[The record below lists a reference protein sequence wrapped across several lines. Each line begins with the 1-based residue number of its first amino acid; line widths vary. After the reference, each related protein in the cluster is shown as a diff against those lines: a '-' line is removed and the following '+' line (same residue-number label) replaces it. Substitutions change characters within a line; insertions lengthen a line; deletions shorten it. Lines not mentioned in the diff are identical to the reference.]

1 MSRLLLYTVAVAVV
15 ALDQATKCLVV
26 RLVPA
31 DRSWP
36 VLGPYLSMTIRHN
49 TGAAFGLFASATT
62 GLTIVAIVTIVLIA
76 VYGIGMAR
84 ANRVMAVGLAL
95 ALGGAA
101 GNLLDRLRLGHVIDF
116 IDLHFWPVFNIADIA
131 ITCAA
136 VLIVVA
142 LAREHWQAK
151 LAESSPQ

>member
-1 MSRLLLYTVAVAVV
+1 M
-15 ALDQATKCLVV
+15 
-26 RLVPA
+26 
-31 DRSWP
+31 
-36 VLGPYLSMTIRHN
+36 
-49 TGAAFGLFASATT
+49 
-62 GLTIVAIVTIVLIA
+62 AIVTIVLIA

-84 ANRVMAVGLAL
+84 ANRVIAVGLAL